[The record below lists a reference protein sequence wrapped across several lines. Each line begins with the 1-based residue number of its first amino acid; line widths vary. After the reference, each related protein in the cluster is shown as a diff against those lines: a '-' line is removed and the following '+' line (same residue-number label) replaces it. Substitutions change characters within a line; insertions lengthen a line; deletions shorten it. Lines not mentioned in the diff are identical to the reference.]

1 MPVHLKTSLLIPLVA
16 ATALAGCMAPPRDR
30 LAGDQPPT
38 TVEAV
43 DLDRYLGRWFEIAR
57 ADHGFE
63 RGCDGVIAEYARRDD
78 GMIRVLN
85 SCWKAGLDGP
95 VNIAEGRARIA
106 DPQSNAKLEVSFFG
120 PFFGD
125 YWIIDL
131 AEDYSWVVVSEPE
144 GRYLWILARDPQP
157 GERFIETRLAALQ
170 ARGFDTTA
178 LIYPEQWPSADA
190 VPADMAD

>member
-1 MPVHLKTSLLIPLVA
+1 MHLKTSLLIPLVA

-85 SCWKAGLDGP
+85 SCWKEGLDGP